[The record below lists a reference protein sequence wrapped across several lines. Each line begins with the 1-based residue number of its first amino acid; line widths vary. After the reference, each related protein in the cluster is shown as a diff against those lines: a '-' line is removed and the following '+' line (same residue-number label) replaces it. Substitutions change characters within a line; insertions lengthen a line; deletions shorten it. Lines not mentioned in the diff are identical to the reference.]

1 MRSTDEMTIDF
12 ALPNVTDSGTEVTI
26 VAWHKNVGDRIAVGD
41 VLLEVMTEKV
51 NVEVESYLNGRIV
64 EILRASDSEVRVG
77 DVIARIAVE

>member
-1 MRSTDEMTIDF
+1 MTIDF
-12 ALPNVTDSGTEVTI
+12 ALPNVTDAGTEVTI

-51 NVEVESYLNGRIV
+51 NVEVESNLNGRIV
-64 EILRASDSEVRVG
+64 EILRASDSEVHVG